1 MYEYTESMG
10 RKGAL
15 PLTFVVLIIASYLI
29 ILVYAVK
36 KGANYIVV
44 RILCNGGVL

>member
-10 RKGAL
+10 AL
-15 PLTFVVLIIASYLI
+15 PLTFIVLIIASYLI

-44 RILCNGGVL
+44 RILYNGGVL